1 MSNFKLN
8 NNILMFDFP
17 NGYDKNHKLIIDPT
31 LIFFYLF
38 RFNSFDNFGYTITY
52 DNDGFLYSGS
62 TVFGIGYPTTSGS
75 VSDKLF

>member
-17 NGYDKNHKLIIDPT
+17 NGYDKNHKLIIDT
-31 LIFFYLF
+31 FNFFYLF
-38 RFNSFDNFGYTITY
+38 RFNSDNFGYTAIY

-62 TVFGIGYPTTSGS
+62 TVFGIGYPTTMERIR
-75 VSDKLF
+75 